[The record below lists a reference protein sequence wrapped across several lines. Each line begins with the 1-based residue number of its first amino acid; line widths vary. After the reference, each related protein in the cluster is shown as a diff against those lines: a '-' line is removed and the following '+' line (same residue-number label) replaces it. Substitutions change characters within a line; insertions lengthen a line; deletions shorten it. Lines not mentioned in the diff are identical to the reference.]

1 MSNEKKESL
10 GMKIAK
16 SPVGVS
22 CLRTAAKV
30 TGFCLAIKELAAE
43 SRENKK
49 K

>member
-10 GMKIAK
+10 GLKIAK

-22 CLRTAAKV
+22 CLRAAAKV
-30 TGFCLAIKELAAE
+30 TGFCLAIKDLAAE
-43 SRENKK
+43 AREKK